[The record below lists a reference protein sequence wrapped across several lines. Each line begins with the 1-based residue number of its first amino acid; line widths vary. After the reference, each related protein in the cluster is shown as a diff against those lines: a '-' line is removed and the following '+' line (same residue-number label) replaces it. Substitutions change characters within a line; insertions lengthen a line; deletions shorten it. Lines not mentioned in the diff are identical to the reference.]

1 MAYPTLR
8 TNEVISALY
17 NQIIGIQTE
26 ANNIAGVYGKLLE
39 AMRVEGSL
47 YGDTKLY
54 IDTDCLKSAEWGM
67 DAEAGN
73 LLALHRPPE
82 PSTQSFVIDHFRQ
95 VAVTLDNYMTKRAF
109 SDEGTFSQFNGVVRG
124 WVGDTKKIYD
134 ATTFNTF
141 VGTAV
146 SAKEAQNISI
156 DATEYP
162 SLGQGIGE
170 TLADLIVNLGDVRRD
185 FNDLGFLRSF
195 AEEDLVVVWNANYVN
210 QVKKIDLPAL
220 FHKEGLISKF
230 EDYVLPARYFGSVND
245 ASKTAADASTR
256 SLVEVDV
263 GDEHLFPG
271 DLIPEGTALVSSGAI
286 VIPSYQE
293 DSKVICK
300 VMCKGSVPFMSS
312 FSVGTSFVN
321 PKSLT
326 ETQYLTWSHNSLAY
340 RVGKP
345 YITIKE
351 A

>member
-8 TNEVISALY
+8 TNEVIGALY

-39 AMRVEGSL
+39 AMRVEGSM

-54 IDTDCLKSAEWGM
+54 IDTDCLKSTEWGA

-82 PSTQSFVIDHFRQ
+82 PHTQALVIDHFRQ
-95 VAVTLDNYMTKRAF
+95 VALTIDDYLSKRAF
-109 SDEGTFSQFNGVVRG
+109 SDEGSFSQFNGVVRG
-124 WVGDTKKIYD
+124 WVSDTKKIYD

-146 SAKEAQNISI
+146 SEKAAQNITI
-156 DATEYP
+156 DASEYP

-170 TLADLIVNLGDVRRD
+170 VLADLIVDLGDVRRD
-185 FNDLGFLRSF
+185 FNDLGFLRSYS
-195 AEEDLVVVWNANYVN
+195 EEDLVVVWNANYCN
-210 QVKKIDLPAL
+210 AVKKVDLPAL

-245 ASKTAADASTR
+245 VSKTTADALTR

-263 GDEHLFPG
+263 GGEHLFPG
-271 DLIPEGTALVSSGAI
+271 DLIPAGTTLVSSGAI

-312 FSVGTSFVN
+312 FSVGTSFFN

-326 ETQYLTWSHNSLAY
+326 ENQYLTWSHNTLSY